1 LKQPANA
8 VSRFFHPLKKGK
20 KVDNAVLLA
29 FTVTLFAGL
38 ATGIGSTI
46 AFLSKTTNKAFFALS
61 MGFSA
66 GVMIYLSFAEIL
78 PKASKYIASEVD
90 TTQSAAIAA
99 ASLIGGMILMALID
113 AVVPSGANPHEN
125 TRVELMGDPDDTEE
139 GVGIEQKRLL
149 QMGLFVALAI
159 AIHNFPEGLATFLLV
174 LDDPKVGIALAI
186 AVALHNIPEG
196 IAVSVPVYFATKSKT
211 KAFRLSFLS
220 GLAEPVG
227 AVIGYL
233 ILAPFLSDLVLGV
246 IFAMVAG
253 VMVFLAIDTLL
264 PTARNSSRGHLT
276 VYGLIAGMAVMATS
290 LVLLT
295 L

>member
-1 LKQPANA
+1 MDSAL
-8 VSRFFHPLKKGK
+8 
-20 KVDNAVLLA
+20 LLA
-29 FTVTLFAGL
+29 FGVTLFAGL
-38 ATGIGSTI
+38 ATGIGSAM

-78 PKASKYIASEVD
+78 PKATSYIAVEQGEV
-90 TTQSAAIAA
+90 QGAAIAA
-99 ASLIGGMILMALID
+99 GALIAGMVIMALID

-125 TRVELMGDPDDTEE
+125 TRVELMQPGELDSSGL
-139 GVGIEQKRLL
+139 GVEQRRLL
-149 QMGLFVALAI
+149 QTGVFVALAI

-174 LDDPKVGIALAI
+174 LDDPQVGIALAV
-186 AVALHNIPEG
+186 AVAMHNIPEG
-196 IAVSVPVYFATKSKT
+196 IAVSVPVYYATKSKI

-220 GLAEPVG
+220 GLAEPAG

-233 ILAPFLSDLVLGV
+233 ILAPFLTDFVLGI

-264 PTARNSSRGHLT
+264 PTAKNSARGHLT
-276 VYGLIAGMAVMATS
+276 VYGVIAGMAVMATS
-290 LVLLT
+290 LVLLK

>member
-1 LKQPANA
+1 MDSAII
-8 VSRFFHPLKKGK
+8 
-20 KVDNAVLLA
+20 LA

-38 ATGIGSTI
+38 ATGIGSAI

-78 PKASKYIASEVD
+78 PKASSYIASETGDVN
-90 TTQSAAIAA
+90 AA
-99 ASLIGGMILMALID
+99 ALAAAALIGGMVLMALID

-125 TRVELMGDPDDTEE
+125 TRVELMNEPTGTLSEI
-139 GVGIEQKRLL
+139 GIEQKRLL
-149 QMGLFVALAI
+149 RMGVFVALAI

-174 LDDPKVGIALAI
+174 LDDPEIGIALAI
-186 AVALHNIPEG
+186 AVAMHNIPEG
-196 IAVSVPVYFATKSKT
+196 IAVSVPVYYATKSKS

-220 GLAEPVG
+220 GLAEPAG

-233 ILAPFLSDLVLGV
+233 ILAPFLNNFVLGI

-276 VYGLIAGMAVMATS
+276 VYGLIGGMAVMASS
-290 LVLLT
+290 LVLLSM
-295 L
+295 

>member
-1 LKQPANA
+1 M
-8 VSRFFHPLKKGK
+8 
-20 KVDNAVLLA
+20 DNAVLLA
-29 FTVTLFAGL
+29 FLVTLGAGL

-46 AFLSKTTNKAFFALS
+46 AFFAKTTNKSFFAVS

-78 PKASKYIASEVD
+78 PKATGYIASEASSI
-90 TTQSAAIAA
+90 QASALAA
-99 ASLIGGMILMALID
+99 GSLIAGMVLMAIID
-113 AVVPSGANPHEN
+113 AFVPSGANPHEN
-125 TRVELMGDPDDTEE
+125 TNVELLENPEHQD
-139 GVGIEQKRLL
+139 QKRLM
-149 QMGLFVALAI
+149 QIGVFVALAI

-174 LDDPKVGIALAI
+174 LDDPQLGIALAI
-186 AVALHNIPEG
+186 AVAMHNIPEG
-196 IAVSVPVYFATKSKT
+196 IAVSVPVYYATKSRL

-220 GLAEPVG
+220 GLAEPAG

-233 ILAPFLSDLVLGV
+233 LLAQFLSDFVLGI

-264 PTARNSSRGHLT
+264 PTAKNSSRGHLT
-276 VYGLIAGMAVMATS
+276 VYGVMAGMSVMALS
-290 LVLLT
+290 LVLLR

>member
-1 LKQPANA
+1 MDSAII
-8 VSRFFHPLKKGK
+8 
-20 KVDNAVLLA
+20 LA

-38 ATGIGSTI
+38 ATGIGSAI

-66 GVMIYLSFAEIL
+66 VVMIYLSFAEIL
-78 PKASKYIASEVD
+78 PKASSYIAEEVGGVNA
-90 TTQSAAIAA
+90 AAIAA
-99 ASLIGGMILMALID
+99 AALIAGMVLMALID

-125 TRVELMGDPDDTEE
+125 TRVELMNDPTGTLAEI
-139 GVGIEQKRLL
+139 GIEQKRLL
-149 QMGLFVALAI
+149 RMGVFVALAI

-174 LDDPKVGIALAI
+174 LDDPEIGIALAI
-186 AVALHNIPEG
+186 AVAMHNIPEG
-196 IAVSVPVYFATKSKT
+196 IAVSVPVYYATKSKI

-220 GLAEPVG
+220 GLAEPAG

-233 ILAPFLSDLVLGV
+233 ILAPFLNDFVLGV

-253 VMVFLAIDTLL
+253 VMVFLAVDTLL

-276 VYGLIAGMAVMATS
+276 VYGLIGGMAVMAGS
-290 LVLLT
+290 LVLLS

>member
-1 LKQPANA
+1 MDSAL
-8 VSRFFHPLKKGK
+8 
-20 KVDNAVLLA
+20 LLA
-29 FTVTLFAGL
+29 FGVTLFAGL
-38 ATGIGSTI
+38 ATGIGSAI

-78 PKASKYIASEVD
+78 PKATQYIAIEQGEV
-90 TTQSAAIAA
+90 QGAAIAA
-99 ASLIGGMILMALID
+99 GALVAGMVLMALID
-113 AVVPSGANPHEN
+113 AVVPSDANPHEN
-125 TRVELMGDPDDTEE
+125 TRVELMQPGELDSE
-139 GVGIEQKRLL
+139 GLGVEQRRLL
-149 QMGLFVALAI
+149 QTGVFVALAI

-174 LDDPKVGIALAI
+174 LDDPQVGIALAV
-186 AVALHNIPEG
+186 AVAMHNIPEG
-196 IAVSVPVYFATKSKT
+196 IAVSVPVYYATKSKI

-220 GLAEPVG
+220 GLAEPAG

-233 ILAPFLSDLVLGV
+233 ILAPFLSDFVLGI

-264 PTARNSSRGHLT
+264 PTAKNSARGHLT
-276 VYGLIAGMAVMATS
+276 VYGVIAGMAVMAAS
-290 LVLLT
+290 LVLLK

>member
-1 LKQPANA
+1 MDSAI
-8 VSRFFHPLKKGK
+8 V
-20 KVDNAVLLA
+20 LA
-29 FTVTLFAGL
+29 FAVTLFAGL
-38 ATGIGSTI
+38 ATGIGSAI

-78 PKASKYIASEVD
+78 PKASGYISSEVD
-90 TTQSAAIAA
+90 PSQAAAIAA
-99 ASLIGGMILMALID
+99 ASLIGGMVLMALID
-113 AVVPSGANPHEN
+113 AIVPSGANPHEN
-125 TRVELMGDPDDTEE
+125 TRVELMNAPSGTPEE
-139 GVGIEQKRLL
+139 IVIQEKRLL
-149 QMGLFVALAI
+149 QMGVFVALAI

-174 LDDPKVGIALAI
+174 LDDPEIGIALAI
-186 AVALHNIPEG
+186 AVAMHNIPEG
-196 IAVSVPVYFATKSKT
+196 IAVSVPVYYATKNKG

-220 GLAEPVG
+220 GLAEPAG

-233 ILAPFLSDLVLGV
+233 ILAPFLSDFVLGV

-276 VYGLIAGMAVMATS
+276 VYGLIGGMAVMATS
-290 LVLLT
+290 LVLLQ

>member
-1 LKQPANA
+1 MDSAII
-8 VSRFFHPLKKGK
+8 
-20 KVDNAVLLA
+20 LA

-38 ATGIGSTI
+38 ATGIGSAI

-78 PKASKYIASEVD
+78 PKASSYIAEEVGGVNA
-90 TTQSAAIAA
+90 AAIAA
-99 ASLIGGMILMALID
+99 AALIAGMVLMALID

-125 TRVELMGDPDDTEE
+125 TRVELMNDPTGTLAEI
-139 GVGIEQKRLL
+139 GIEQKRLL
-149 QMGLFVALAI
+149 RMGVFVALAI

-174 LDDPKVGIALAI
+174 LDDPEIGIALAI
-186 AVALHNIPEG
+186 AVAMHNIPEG
-196 IAVSVPVYFATKSKT
+196 IAVSVPVYYATKSKI

-220 GLAEPVG
+220 GLAEPAG

-233 ILAPFLSDLVLGV
+233 ILAPFLNDFVLGV

-253 VMVFLAIDTLL
+253 VMVFLAVDTLL
-264 PTARNSSRGHLT
+264 PTARNSSRGHIT
-276 VYGLIAGMAVMATS
+276 VYGLIGGMAVMASS
-290 LVLLT
+290 LVLLS

>member
-1 LKQPANA
+1 MDSAL
-8 VSRFFHPLKKGK
+8 
-20 KVDNAVLLA
+20 LLA
-29 FTVTLFAGL
+29 FAVTLCAGL

-46 AFLSKTTNKAFFALS
+46 AFFAKTTNKSFFAVS

-78 PKASKYIASEVD
+78 PKA
-90 TTQSAAIAA
+90 TQYVEEYVTATEAAGIAA
-99 ASLIGGMILMALID
+99 GALIAGLVLMAVID
-113 AVVPSGANPHEN
+113 ALVPSGANPHEN
-125 TRVELMGDPDDTEE
+125 TDVELLGTSDTPLQGVDEVRNKALLRMG
-139 GVGIEQKRLL
+139 V
-149 QMGLFVALAI
+149 FVALAI

-174 LDDPKVGIALAI
+174 LDDPQIGIALAI
-186 AVALHNIPEG
+186 AVAMHNILEG
-196 IAVSVPVYFATKSKT
+196 IAVSVPVYYATKSRL

-220 GLAEPVG
+220 GLAEPAG

-233 ILAPFLSDLVLGV
+233 ILAQFLNHFVLGI

-264 PTARNSSRGHLT
+264 PTARNSARGHLT
-276 VYGLIAGMAVMATS
+276 VYGVIAGMAVMAAS
-290 LVLLT
+290 LVLLR